1 MTRVNLDKK
10 DVYGFCKLDMIITP
24 ATEDTPTE
32 VSFSSYG
39 NYSSAV
45 EYITVKRNGEAYVK
59 WGEALYTYEGVN
71 FYDVLEIVTETL
83 SLGKAGNFIKKN
95 CEPKTKIVFAESGYT
110 FSEFNQETN
119 TYKEIRTT
127 V

>member
-1 MTRVNLDKK
+1 MTRVTLDKK
-10 DVYGFCKLDMIITP
+10 DVYGFCKLDMVITP

-32 VSFSSYG
+32 VSFSSFG

-45 EYITVKRNGEAYVK
+45 EYITVKRNGEACVK
-59 WGEALYTYEGVN
+59 WGEALYSYKGVD

-95 CEPKTKIVFAESGYT
+95 CEPESKTVFAESGYT
-110 FSEFNQETN
+110 FSVFNEETN

>member
-1 MTRVNLDKK
+1 MTRVTLDKK
-10 DVYGFCKLDMIITP
+10 DVYGFCKLDMIVTP

-32 VSFSSYG
+32 VSFSSFG

-45 EYITVKRNGEAYVK
+45 EYITVKRNGQAYVK
-59 WGEALYTYEGVN
+59 WGETLYSYKGVD

-95 CEPKTKIVFAESGYT
+95 SEPESKTVFAESGYT
-110 FSEFNQETN
+110 FSVFNEETF
-119 TYKEIRTT
+119 TYQEIRTT